1 MTFLSLRCIPDEI
14 SLEERL
20 KEGSIVLEKA
30 FEDMMAFVIKGK
42 VNKEHNNPKDDEAKT
57 NEEEKDVELI
67 ELEPR
72 ENSEGVDIVDGGR
85 NLRGVQSVFD
95 FFDEGTLDV
104 VEQR

>member
-1 MTFLSLRCIPDEI
+1 MTFLFLRCIPDEI

-42 VNKEHNNPKDDEAKT
+42 VNKEHNNPKDDDD
-57 NEEEKDVELI
+57 EERDVELI
-67 ELEPR
+67 EFEPR
-72 ENSEGVDIVDGGR
+72 ENNEGGEIIDGGR